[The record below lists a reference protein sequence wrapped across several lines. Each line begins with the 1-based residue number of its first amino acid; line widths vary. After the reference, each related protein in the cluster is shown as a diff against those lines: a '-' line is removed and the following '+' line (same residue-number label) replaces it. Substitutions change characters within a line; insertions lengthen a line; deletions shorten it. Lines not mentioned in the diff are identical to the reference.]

1 MKKKMDLMTKAKLIY
16 SIELGVFAVIF
27 LVFAILKFTGVMGV
41 DKTRLTV
48 FNWITLFGGSWI
60 TADFFWA
67 MLDKKRQKRV
77 ALIDKCIHLPAGLYL
92 ISFDLYCLITQPS
105 IDSPICRFGVPIVLT
120 YLCLCYAFEAIYHFK
135 YPVPGLLDIEK
146 QENQVVSEQDA
157 EIIDNNEPDETNK
170 EDETHDQKK

>member
-170 EDETHDQKK
+170 EDETHD

>member
-170 EDETHDQKK
+170 EDGTHD

>member
-1 MKKKMDLMTKAKLIY
+1 
-16 SIELGVFAVIF
+16 
-27 LVFAILKFTGVMGV
+27 
-41 DKTRLTV
+41 
-48 FNWITLFGGSWI
+48 
-60 TADFFWA
+60 

-120 YLCLCYAFEAIYHFK
+120 YLCLCYAFESIYHFK

-170 EDETHDQKK
+170 EDETHD